1 MDLFVSELSCTCN
14 MQSKI
19 VHLNGSQFPVCEL
32 CPDHHVPTTD
42 KFDCLPCSATTI
54 NRNDTVVC
62 ATCGIQEIHGIINYL
77 YY

>member
-1 MDLFVSELSCTCN
+1 M
-14 MQSKI
+14 
-19 VHLNGSQFPVCEL
+19 HLNGSQFPVCER

-54 NRNDTVVC
+54 KRNDTVVC